1 MNILRVLWSFPVV
14 QIIVYILISFNIA
27 MLLTFGISYCLG
39 RMLNVIKSGFV
50 RFIITSGLLIGSGI
64 WFIPKKENIVYIY
77 VVIFLLL
84 IVLRRNERKANK
96 LVKEK
101 KHAYSNNYF
110 EEKAMMWGQILI
122 SIFVWPGFLLAPSY
136 ICKKY
141 DVAYGFWEFYM
152 KCNVSIF
159 RYHVA
164 RYTLVCVALILIIAN
179 VTIFSVYSGVKSP
192 SEIKLEESE
201 TQRQKEMEENEK
213 KDEIKKINP
222 DAF

>member
-101 KHAYSNNYF
+101 NMHI
-110 EEKAMMWGQILI
+110 QIIILR
-122 SIFVWPGFLLAPSY
+122 
-136 ICKKY
+136 KK
-141 DVAYGFWEFYM
+141 
-152 KCNVSIF
+152 
-159 RYHVA
+159 
-164 RYTLVCVALILIIAN
+164 
-179 VTIFSVYSGVKSP
+179 
-192 SEIKLEESE
+192 
-201 TQRQKEMEENEK
+201 Q
-213 KDEIKKINP
+213 
-222 DAF
+222 

>member
-1 MNILRVLWSFPVV
+1 
-14 QIIVYILISFNIA
+14 
-27 MLLTFGISYCLG
+27 
-39 RMLNVIKSGFV
+39 
-50 RFIITSGLLIGSGI
+50 
-64 WFIPKKENIVYIY
+64 
-77 VVIFLLL
+77 
-84 IVLRRNERKANK
+84 
-96 LVKEK
+96 
-101 KHAYSNNYF
+101 
-110 EEKAMMWGQILI
+110 MMWGQILI